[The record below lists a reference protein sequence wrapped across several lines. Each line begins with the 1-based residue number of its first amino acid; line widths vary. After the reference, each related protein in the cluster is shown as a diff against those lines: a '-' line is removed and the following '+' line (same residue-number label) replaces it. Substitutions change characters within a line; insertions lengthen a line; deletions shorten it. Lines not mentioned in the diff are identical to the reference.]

1 VTVTDANG
9 ATNTATFSL
18 AVNGAVTATTAV
30 STSTLTL
37 NLAATSFTPITGS
50 GGTGTLSYT
59 ISPALPTGLS
69 ISSSTGAIT
78 GTPTVISSAT
88 TYTVTVTDSNSA
100 TNTATFSLTVGQA
113 SQTIG
118 SFAPPATST
127 YGATPIALTA
137 TGGASGSPVVF
148 SIVSGPGTV
157 SGTNGSTLTITGA
170 GTIVV
175 AANQAGNTSYLAATQ
190 VTASI
195 VVGKA
200 TPADG
205 LTASATSILTQN
217 TETLTAT
224 ISSSISVP
232 TGSVNFMDGTT
243 LLSTVALTNGVAVL
257 NTGTLA
263 IGSHSITAVYSGDTN
278 FVSFTSSAQSIT
290 VLDFSLNIS
299 TTSGS
304 VTSVTVAPGATATY
318 LLTISPIGASTFP
331 ATVNLTVTGL
341 PTGATYTITPSSI
354 ASGAGATTVTLSI
367 VTPLTAA
374 NVHSTMPMGRRL
386 APFALALLLLPF
398 AGRMRRS
405 RKLLGRAVAVMLL
418 LIAGMGAMAGLT
430 GCGYSSGYFGQPQ
443 KSYTVTVTG
452 TSGTL
457 SHSTAVTLTIE

>member
-1 VTVTDANG
+1 
-9 ATNTATFSL
+9 
-18 AVNGAVTATTAV
+18 
-30 STSTLTL
+30 
-37 NLAATSFTPITGS
+37 
-50 GGTGTLSYT
+50 
-59 ISPALPTGLS
+59 
-69 ISSSTGAIT
+69 
-78 GTPTVISSAT
+78 
-88 TYTVTVTDSNSA
+88 
-100 TNTATFSLTVGQA
+100 
-113 SQTIG
+113 
-118 SFAPPATST
+118 
-127 YGATPIALTA
+127 
-137 TGGASGSPVVF
+137 
-148 SIVSGPGTV
+148 
-157 SGTNGSTLTITGA
+157 
-170 GTIVV
+170 
-175 AANQAGNTSYLAATQ
+175 
-190 VTASI
+190 
-195 VVGKA
+195 
-200 TPADG
+200 
-205 LTASATSILTQN
+205 
-217 TETLTAT
+217 
-224 ISSSISVP
+224 
-232 TGSVNFMDGTT
+232 MDGTT

-398 AGRMRRS
+398 AG
-405 RKLLGRAVAVMLL
+405 
-418 LIAGMGAMAGLT
+418 
-430 GCGYSSGYFGQPQ
+430 CGYSSGYFGQPQ